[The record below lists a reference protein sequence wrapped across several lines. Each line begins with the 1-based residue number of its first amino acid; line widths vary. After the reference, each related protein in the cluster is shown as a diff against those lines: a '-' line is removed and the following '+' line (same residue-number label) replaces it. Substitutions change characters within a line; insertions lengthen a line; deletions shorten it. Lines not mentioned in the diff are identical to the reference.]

1 MAHEIPNLNE
11 FEGAVFLDQDDTL
24 APTAGGIEAIFAEVG
39 DPVRLAY
46 ERQRQRIQSR
56 ESAVAQGT
64 LVVPPYDI
72 RDHLGPS
79 PSFELEGE
87 PYGLSEED
95 IIAIARRLREKN
107 PDRLFPD
114 ARRSLGRLAARNLV
128 PTILS
133 YGDDFTQ
140 RLKASLNGLDAYPI
154 EVVEEL
160 KGDYLKKRAIGS
172 YLLVDDRSKHLPRP
186 GGVLYNPEGKA
197 AAYDGPVIRS
207 HDELWR

>member
-39 DPVRLAY
+39 DPVRLVY

-56 ESAVAQGT
+56 ESAAAQGT

-72 RDHLGPS
+72 RDHLGPN

-87 PYGLSEED
+87 PYELSEED

-140 RLKASLNGLDAYPI
+140 RLKASLNGLDEYPV
-154 EVVEEL
+154 EVVDEL
-160 KGDYLKKRAIGS
+160 KGDYLKKQAIGP
-172 YLLVDDRSKHLPRP
+172 YLLVDDRSKHLPKP
-186 GGVLYNPEGKA
+186 GGVLYNPDGKA
-197 AAYDGPVIRS
+197 TTYDGPVIRS